1 MRKSLTWAAVGTT
14 IAAAVLS
21 VAGTASASTAAP
33 AKAPTTLLVGA
44 AHWNSTPGAKDTITG
59 VLESKGKP
67 VASKWVK
74 LFAVSK
80 GHLEGR
86 GIVAHETGPRGG
98 VSFSVAPT
106 ATTTYELVFSGT
118 AAYASSHSAPA
129 TIRVHKVPT
138 TLAVTV
144 AAAKN
149 APKDDVITGTLKVD
163 GKPVA
168 GRWVYE
174 YKQVTNKDGKKS
186 WKGVAG
192 KETGKAGNVF
202 FGVPVTSTATTY
214 ELVFWGG
221 EVLAASHSVPVTIG

>member
-33 AKAPTTLLVGA
+33 AKAPTTLLIGA
-44 AHWNSTPGAKDTITG
+44 AHWNTTPGAKDTITG
-59 VLESKGKP
+59 VLETKGKP
-67 VASKWVK
+67 VANKWVK
-74 LFAVSK
+74 LFPVSR

-86 GIVAHETGPRGG
+86 GIAARETGPRGG
-98 VSFSVAPT
+98 VAFVVAPT

-118 AAYASSHSAPA
+118 PAYAYSHSAPA
-129 TIRVHKVPT
+129 TIKVHKVPT

-144 AAAKN
+144 AADKS
-149 APKDDVITGTLKVD
+149 APKDDVITGTLKAG

-168 GRWVYE
+168 NRWVYE

-192 KETGKAGNVF
+192 KETGKAGNASFV
-202 FGVPVTSTATTY
+202 VPVTSTATTY
-214 ELVFWGG
+214 ELVFWSG
-221 EVLAASHSVPVTIG
+221 EVLATSHSVPVTIG